1 MLNKRLGAAI
11 SAVFLSIGCSGQ
23 SSPPPQQPPPAA
35 SSPAVSTAVS
45 DSNQQIA
52 APANVDT
59 MELAAMRTADGKV
72 SRSGPELRIQLVD
85 GRIAVLVDDT
95 TPGMKFGLP
104 RYAGYLKAIHSHAVN
119 RIPYEGSGAYILVDD
134 STGDSTIVFGMP
146 VVSPDGT
153 RFALTSEAGE
163 AGYDRGLVEVWRM
176 VGRKPEN
183 EFSYRTEQEPWEA
196 SDAVWRDSVT
206 VDFIK
211 NVYPG
216 SMDKPRIKV
225 HGRLTRI
232 GTTWVLSESPH

>member
-1 MLNKRLGAAI
+1 MLNKRLRPAI
-11 SAVFLSIGCSGQ
+11 SALLLSIGCSAPSERRPVAEQAPQSPPGASTSLPD
-23 SSPPPQQPPPAA
+23 SSP
-35 SSPAVSTAVS
+35 
-45 DSNQQIA
+45 QIA
-52 APANVDT
+52 APTDVDST
-59 MELAAMRTADGKV
+59 ESAAMRTAEGRV
-72 SRSGPELRIQLVD
+72 SRAGPELRIKLLD

-119 RIPYEGSGAYILVDD
+119 RIPYEGSGAYIVIDD

-163 AGYDRGLVEVWRM
+163 ASYDPGLIEVWRM
-176 VGRKPEN
+176 VARKPEN

-206 VDFIK
+206 VGFIK